1 MKLNL
6 LIVMVLSVILVSGC
20 STPETDTTQ
29 NEKTSLPEGNGMPDL
44 PTGDDVSASAVV
56 NGEEISSDEV
66 AELQQALAAQGQ
78 QVSAKEALE
87 ELISQQVLLQKV
99 RDEGLTVSTEEVE
112 TYIEEQLASQG
123 ATLEDYKQQVESQ
136 GMSYEDQIES
146 MKEQLAMQEYLENRL
161 GNQSFEVTQEEA
173 QTFYERYK
181 AESTGDVPPYEEI
194 ESQIIATLQ
203 QQKQQQ
209 AMSQIVEE
217 LKESAAIEYR

>member
-1 MKLNL
+1 
-6 LIVMVLSVILVSGC
+6 
-20 STPETDTTQ
+20 
-29 NEKTSLPEGNGMPDL
+29 
-44 PTGDDVSASAVV
+44 
-56 NGEEISSDEV
+56 
-66 AELQQALAAQGQ
+66 
-78 QVSAKEALE
+78 
-87 ELISQQVLLQKV
+87 
-99 RDEGLTVSTEEVE
+99 
-112 TYIEEQLASQG
+112 
-123 ATLEDYKQQVESQ
+123 
-136 GMSYEDQIES
+136 MSYEDQIES